1 MVYLKLSQQYESES
15 GDSRSDSFIVC
26 HPSVSGLAHHKFSHN
41 PPKTFDINL
50 SSNVNFSVPL
60 YHTFPI
66 LVPEFFV
73 FIIFFC
79 FIFLKRKSESSFA
92 TKPKRKTISSKLLK
106 SVFSRQKGGLFP
118 IGLSCPHSLGGD
130 YLAGDLLQKS
140 IRMFQVLEYQ
150 LCLLSFTFIIQKSC
164 FCICLSVYIT
174 GCV

>member
-1 MVYLKLSQQYESES
+1 MVYLKLSQKYESES

-73 FIIFFC
+73 FIIFFLFYFFEEKKWVEFC
-79 FIFLKRKSESSFA
+79 DKAQKKNHQFKTSKISVQP
-92 TKPKRKTISSKLLK
+92 PKGWVVPNWLILSPLTGR
-106 SVFSRQKGGLFP
+106 
-118 IGLSCPHSLGGD
+118 GLSSRGFV
-130 YLAGDLLQKS
+130 AK
-140 IRMFQVLEYQ
+140 E
-150 LCLLSFTFIIQKSC
+150 LCLRLCNIQDA
-164 FCICLSVYIT
+164 
-174 GCV
+174 G